1 MKIRFEGA
9 AQTVTGS
16 QTVVSHRGYTSLVDC
31 GLYQAPKP
39 LRLLNLEKPTYFSDI
54 NSIVLTH
61 AHIDH
66 SGLLPRWSYW
76 GWKGPVYCTHST
88 ADLLSIML
96 LDAAKLQE
104 EDALFANK
112 TRHSRHDPAL
122 PLYTTEDARAALKL
136 LRPLPF
142 DQWQTLSSF
151 MSFRFLRAGHILGSA
166 IVQFAYTDEQRSKI
180 LTFSGDLGGGH
191 SDLLNDPTKGL
202 ESDELVL
209 ESTYGDR
216 QVNAEGRES
225 RLADVVNKVI
235 GRNGTLVIPAF
246 ALGRTQDLL
255 FSLYRLIQKNLIP
268 DVPVYLDSP
277 MANAVTK
284 VYQKHLEELSFDPSN
299 NHIVEALSTRNFHAV
314 ESPDESMLLR
324 TSDEPK
330 IVLSAS
336 GMLQGG
342 RVLHHLKQKL
352 PDAKNGVLFVG
363 FQGKGTKGRLLQ
375 EKIPSIRIHHQEIPV
390 AAEIFSLEGY
400 SAHGDANDLMN
411 WLKSFRKQPE
421 RIFLNHGEIEAQT
434 IFAERIRKEF
444 GINVAI
450 PQLHEEFNLSC
461 N

>member
-1 MKIRFEGA
+1 VKIRFEGA

-39 LRLLNLEKPTYFSDI
+39 LRLLNWEKPTYFSDI

-76 GWKGPVYCTHST
+76 GWKRPVYCTPST
-88 ADLLSIML
+88 ADLLSILL

-104 EDALFANK
+104 EDARFANQ
-112 TRHSRHDPAL
+112 TRHTHHDLAL
-122 PLYTTEDARAALKL
+122 PLYTTADAEAALKL

-142 DQWQTLSSF
+142 DQWQELSPF

-166 IVQFAYTDEQRSKI
+166 IVQFAYTNSNRSKI

-191 SDLLNDPTKGL
+191 SDLLNDPITGL

-216 QVNAEGRES
+216 QVGAEGRES
-225 RLADVVNKVI
+225 RLAEVVNKVF
-235 GRNGTLVIPAF
+235 GRKGTLVIPAF

-255 FSLYRLIQKNLIP
+255 FSLYRLNKNGLIP

-284 VYQKHLEELSFDPSN
+284 VYQKHLDELSFDPAN
-299 NHIVEALSTRNFHAV
+299 NHIEESLSTRNFHGI
-314 ESPDESMLLR
+314 ESPDESMLLCM
-324 TSDEPK
+324 SDEPK

-352 PDAKNGVLFVG
+352 PHSKNGVLFVG
-363 FQGKGTKGRLLQ
+363 FQGLGTKGRLLR
-375 EKIPSIRIHHQEIPV
+375 EKISTIRIHHQEISV
-390 AAEIFSLEGY
+390 EAEIFSLEGY
-400 SAHGDANDLMN
+400 SAHGDADDSIKWIN
-411 WLKSFRKQPE
+411 SFTKKPE

-434 IFAERIRKEF
+434 VFAERIHKEF
-444 GINVAI
+444 GVDVAI
-450 PQLHEEFNLSC
+450 PQLHEEFNLNC
-461 N
+461 D